1 MRLYTKFMVWA
12 VLNLVLVG
20 VVVLGGSWLLLG
32 SNGLFVH
39 VLFRGGIN
47 SVMQIVVANLQYKP
61 VSEWSKILD
70 RYSQSYGIRFLVQAL
85 DGNERLPSCCEIPAQ
100 VIEAAKRIP
109 RPQVSLCPEP
119 SEPGELPMDP
129 SLETGSGFLP
139 MQNAVYLRH
148 GSPTRYWYGRPVFVP
163 DEGHQLHYV
172 LLVSS
177 SSSFSGN
184 GLYFNFYG
192 ALATILLVLGLSF
205 VWWLPFVL
213 HITRPIRAVTGTAV
227 RIAAGDYVLT
237 ETGKS
242 ASAFMGARK
251 DEIRRLADAVDSMSS
266 QLMRQMYGQRRFIRH
281 IAHELG
287 SPIARVKYGL
297 AVLESRLE
305 GEYGARIRTIGK
317 DVEQVSLLMED
328 VLCYLRSE
336 GLPGQPH
343 PENFPLAGVLQE
355 VIELEGQNA
364 EVELR
369 LPEAEVSVLTDQECL
384 RRAVSNALRN
394 AVRYAGEA
402 GPILVRVEVE
412 GHEAV
417 VRVEDNGEGVRPEE
431 LPHLTEPFFRGAG
444 AGKHPGGS
452 GLGLSIVK
460 HCMDIC
466 GGRIEFA
473 NRTPKGFGVSL
484 YFPLRRKVGAE
495 GQERCAS

>member
-20 VVVLGGSWLLLG
+20 VVVVGGSWLLLG

-61 VSEWSKILD
+61 VPEWRKILD
-70 RYSQSYGIRFLVQAL
+70 RYSQFYGIRFHVQAL
-85 DGNERLPSCCEIPAQ
+85 DSNGQVPNSPEIPVQ

-119 SEPGELPMDP
+119 TEPGELPMEP
-129 SLETGSGFLP
+129 ALETGSGFLP
-139 MQNAVYLRH
+139 MQNAVYLRE
-148 GSPTRYWYGRPVFVP
+148 GDPTRYWYGRPVFVP
-163 DEGHQLHYV
+163 DAGHQLHYI

-177 SSSFSGN
+177 SPSFSGN

-205 VWWLPFVL
+205 AWWLPFVL
-213 HITRPIRAVTGTAV
+213 HITRPVAAITDTAV
-227 RIAAGDYVLT
+227 RIAAGDYVLI
-237 ETGKS
+237 EPGK
-242 ASAFMGARK
+242 ASTALLGGRK
-251 DEIRRLADAVDSMSS
+251 DEIKRLADAVSSMSS
-266 QLMRQMYGQRRFIRH
+266 QLMRQMCGQRRFIRH

-305 GEYGARIRTIGK
+305 GEYGARVRTIGK

-343 PENFPLAGVLQE
+343 PETFTLAGLLR
-355 VIELEGQNA
+355 ELVEQEGQNA

-369 LPEAEVSVLTDQECL
+369 LPDQEVNVLTDQDCL
-384 RRAVSNALRN
+384 RRAISNALRN

-402 GPILVRVEVE
+402 GPIVLSLEVE
-412 GHEAV
+412 GAEAL
-417 VRVEDNGEGVRPEE
+417 VRVEDNGEGVRPDE
-431 LPHLTEPFFRGAG
+431 LCHLTEPFFRGEA
-444 AGKHPGGS
+444 ASKHPGGS

-466 GGRIEFA
+466 GGRIVFA
-473 NRTPKGFGVSL
+473 NRTPHGFCVSL
-484 YFPLRRKVGAE
+484 FFPLRRKASPDGLSHGAL
-495 GQERCAS
+495 